1 MPTAHNSAAFDA
13 VAEAYDDQFTNT
25 AIGRAQRER
34 VWHFLRE
41 IKSRYAF
48 QNVLECNCG
57 TGVDAEW
64 LAGQGAS
71 VVATDVSPEMVAITR
86 KRALN
91 SGIQLQ
97 TAVCK
102 LQDIDTQLQVLEMA
116 PYDVLFSNFGGLNC
130 LSPEE
135 IRHWNDQLK
144 SILTERGIL
153 ALVVMS
159 RFSWWETLYF
169 LAKGKVR
176 QAFRR
181 FSQSAVYARLD
192 ADTAI
197 ATWYYGPRELAAL
210 LPDFEIKKRHPVGFW
225 LPPSYLEP
233 FFRRFPK
240 WLQALNRLEKK
251 WAAAWLAPASDH
263 FFILLERKRSRA

>member
-34 VWHFLRE
+34 VWHFLQE

-91 SGIQLQ
+91 SGIQVQ

-102 LQDIDTQLQVLEMA
+102 LQDIDMESEVLKRA

-135 IRHWNDQLK
+135 IRHWNDQVK
-144 SILTERGIL
+144 SILTEGGML
-153 ALVVMS
+153 ALVIMS

-176 QAFRR
+176 EAFRR
-181 FSQSAVYARLD
+181 FRRNAVPARLD
-192 ADTAI
+192 ADTTI
-197 ATWYYGPRELAAL
+197 PTWYYGPQELASL
-210 LPDFEIKKRHPVGFW
+210 LTGFEVKTCYPVGFW

-233 FFRRFPK
+233 LFRRFPK
-240 WLQALNRLEKK
+240 WLHALNWLEKK
-251 WAAAWLAPASDH
+251 GAAAWLAPASDH
-263 FFILLERKRSRA
+263 FFILLERKK